1 MSSILLESAP
11 PQLNAPLIHQLP
23 NGLTIIA
30 EQMPIEAINLSIW
43 LNVGSVVEPN
53 EINGMAHF
61 LEHMV
66 FKGTPKIRCGEFERL
81 VEERGAMT
89 NAATSQDYTQYYI
102 TTAPKDFHDLAPLQ
116 IDVVMNPLLD
126 QEAFE
131 RERPVILEEIRR
143 ANDNPRRRMFYRSM
157 EALFDRLP
165 YRRPVLGPSEV
176 IEGLTAQ
183 QMREFHNS
191 WYQPSAMTAVAVGNL
206 PATELIDAIAHG
218 FEQAEAHR
226 QQLYPN
232 MGRACEFIPYAPEP
246 SLKEIR
252 RFDYVDES
260 IQQAR
265 LVIGWRVPGMQNL
278 HDTYALDV
286 LATILG
292 RGRMARLVRDLREE
306 RGIVTSISASN
317 MTFGLQ
323 GSFYISAQLPVE
335 QLQTAEQEILQHI
348 RQMQQE
354 PVTEAELSRIRTQVA
369 NRYVF
374 GNETPSDRAGLYGF
388 YHSQTGDLVHALNYP
403 AHIQAVDA
411 DAIQQATQH
420 YLSPEAYAVV
430 TMRPA

>member
-206 PATELIDAIAHG
+206 PATELIDAIA
-218 FEQAEAHR
+218 
-226 QQLYPN
+226 
-232 MGRACEFIPYAPEP
+232 
-246 SLKEIR
+246 SL
-252 RFDYVDES
+252 V
-260 IQQAR
+260 
-265 LVIGWRVPGMQNL
+265 N
-278 HDTYALDV
+278 
-286 LATILG
+286 
-292 RGRMARLVRDLREE
+292 
-306 RGIVTSISASN
+306 
-317 MTFGLQ
+317 
-323 GSFYISAQLPVE
+323 
-335 QLQTAEQEILQHI
+335 
-348 RQMQQE
+348 
-354 PVTEAELSRIRTQVA
+354 
-369 NRYVF
+369 
-374 GNETPSDRAGLYGF
+374 
-388 YHSQTGDLVHALNYP
+388 
-403 AHIQAVDA
+403 
-411 DAIQQATQH
+411 
-420 YLSPEAYAVV
+420 
-430 TMRPA
+430 